1 MAVNTELEKCHL
13 RDVGGCQIRFS
24 PDRFSKDGPSARL
37 IIIPHRSPKHLRPW
51 ISGTG
56 SPSDSATAV
65 FAASR
70 NAERFAAALYNF
82 SAPPPTAKTSA
93 SLPAPSNRPNAG
105 ASMIHNPKLGA
116 PQ

>member
-1 MAVNTELEKCHL
+1 LAGKKL
-13 RDVGGCQIRFS
+13 RRADPRVGGRQIS
-24 PDRFSKDGPSARL
+24 VDRQSAL
-37 IIIPHRSPKHLRPW
+37 ALRYAL
-51 ISGTG
+51 GG
-56 SPSDSATAV
+56 AA

-70 NAERFAAALYNF
+70 NAERFAAAAAYNF
-82 SAPPPTAKTSA
+82 TAPPPNSKTSA